1 MRVPWTARRSKP
13 STLKEINPEHSLEEL
28 MLKLKLQYFGYLM
41 QRTDLLEKTH
51 GLLSARL
58 LCPQNFPGKNTG
70 VACHFLLQE
79 IFLTQGLNLSL
90 LHLQVGS
97 LSLSHQGETPQFL
110 ELGITRRQEVLS

>member
-1 MRVPWTARRSKP
+1 M
-13 STLKEINPEHSLEEL
+13 LKEINPEYSLEEL

-90 LHLQVGS
+90 LHWQVGS

-110 ELGITRRQEVLS
+110 ELGITRRQVVLS